1 MREWKRVTCIF
12 TGTTQNGVTIQSRF
26 SKGKHLQN
34 KTSPSPTNRIVCSH
48 DHIMWEPAFIKL
60 NTIHPC
66 AGAHTCRRLGD
77 RSIHN
82 TYLWKHTY
90 MEECTFKTVGA
101 VVVCFQLRTAVT
113 WRAGQLWLYADICYT
128 YIVQNVLSRLQN
140 TSTFEGRTD
149 SAEVRVHCLLVC
161 TCCPHCA
168 TQQCYW
174 ADKDL
179 LGSTWLKSTVHV
191 QLTVLKLLFHCEWA
205 VQVLI
210 LSTPCLLCTSILL
223 HTTHGQEITT
233 WQCHVSCQTIQ
244 TSTECTVSECCTCVV
259 HSPEIADVYIVCPER
274 KRKCHTHHVHYQHL
288 PSRKGCYIIR
298 KYAGWGRGMWE
309 SAHFVCIGWS

>member
-113 WRAGQLWLYADICYT
+113 WRAGQLWLYADILYVT
-128 YIVQNVLSRLQN
+128 YSAECVVQVTKYLHLWGQNWLSWGQGSLSPCVYMLPPPCN
-140 TSTFEGRTD
+140 TAMLLSWQGPVGFHMAQVNSSCTAYSTEATIPLWVRSSSTD
-149 SAEVRVHCLLVC
+149 SIYSLFGTYFYFITHYTWTRDHHLTMSCLLPDH
-161 TCCPHCA
+161 TD
-168 TQQCYW
+168 TYRMY
-174 ADKDL
+174 
-179 LGSTWLKSTVHV
+179 SERT
-191 QLTVLKLLFHCEWA
+191 
-205 VQVLI
+205 
-210 LSTPCLLCTSILL
+210 L
-223 HTTHGQEITT
+223 HL
-233 WQCHVSCQTIQ
+233 
-244 TSTECTVSECCTCVV
+244 CCTLTRNSWCLYSMSREEEEEEVS
-259 HSPEIADVYIVCPER
+259 HSSCA
-274 KRKCHTHHVHYQHL
+274 L
-288 PSRKGCYIIR
+288 PTP
-298 KYAGWGRGMWE
+298 A
-309 SAHFVCIGWS
+309 